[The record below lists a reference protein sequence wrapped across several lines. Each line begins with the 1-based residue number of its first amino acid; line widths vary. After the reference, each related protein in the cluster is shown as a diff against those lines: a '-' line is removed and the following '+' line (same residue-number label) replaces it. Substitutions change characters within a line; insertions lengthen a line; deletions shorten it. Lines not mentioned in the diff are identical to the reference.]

1 MKRLGLLL
9 GSLLALSACATNP
22 VTGKK
27 ELSFVSEEWEL
38 NIGAQQYAPSRQSQG
53 GDYLADPHVQAYVNK
68 IGQRVA
74 SVSDRKL
81 PYEFKVI
88 NSSVP
93 NAWALPGGKIA
104 INRGLLT
111 ELSSEAELAAVLGHE
126 VVHAAAKHGA
136 KGVTRGV
143 LLQGGVLAATIA
155 TSGKK
160 YANAA
165 QAASGIGAQLI
176 STRYGR
182 DAERE
187 SDRFGIEYMVRAG
200 YDPQGAV
207 DLQQTFLDLSK
218 DQRRQ
223 DFITGLF
230 ASHPPSAERLQ
241 NNKKLAATFD
251 PGGETGRESYQ
262 QNLSH
267 LFETA
272 AAYKAY
278 DEAREAAS
286 EKDIATA
293 KSLVQRAI
301 RIEPNEGHFHSF
313 LGDIE
318 LDANNPRG
326 AIRHYNSAIRANDGF
341 FYYHLQK
348 GLASE
353 AVQDYR
359 AANAS
364 LNRSLELLPTANA
377 HNALGNIAKIGG
389 RRDEAIAQYSKAAVH
404 NSPAGQAAMGSLVDL
419 DLSSNPG
426 KYIATRPQI
435 SENGTV
441 TVLIQNKT
449 PRNLQGVVLKIIY
462 PDSGGNLQ
470 ELTRRISGTL
480 AAGKTDQ
487 LSVGITIN
495 PEFASS
501 LKSGVVRAEVSNR
514 RS

>member
-1 MKRLGLLL
+1 MKRFGLLAGLLL
-9 GSLLALSACATNP
+9 AVSACSTNP
-22 VTGKK
+22 VTGKN

-38 NIGAQQYAPSRQSQG
+38 QVGAQQYAPSRQSQG

-111 ELSSEAELAAVLGHE
+111 QLSSEAELAAVLGHE

-136 KGVTRGV
+136 KGQTRGM
-143 LLQGGVLAATIA
+143 LLQGGIIAATIA
-155 TSGKK
+155 SSGKK

-165 QAASGIGAQLI
+165 QVASGIGAQLI
-176 STRYGR
+176 NTRYGR

-200 YDPQGAV
+200 YDPRGAV
-207 DLQQTFLDLSK
+207 DLQQTFLELSK

-241 NNKKLAATFD
+241 NNKDLVASLP
-251 PGGETGRESYQ
+251 PGGESGRESYQ
-262 QNLSH
+262 RNLRH
-267 LFETA
+267 LFEA
-272 AAYKAY
+272 EPAYKAY
-278 DEAREAAS
+278 EEAQKAHS

-293 KSLVQRAI
+293 RSLVRRAI
-301 RIEPNEGHFHSF
+301 SIEPNEGHFHSF
-313 LGDIE
+313 LGDLE
-318 LDANNPRG
+318 LEANNPRG
-326 AIRHYNSAIRANDGF
+326 AIPHYNNAIKANNEF

-353 AVQDYR
+353 QVRDYR
-359 AANAS
+359 NANAS
-364 LNRSLELLPTANA
+364 LSRSVKLLPTANA

-389 RRDEAIAQYSKAAVH
+389 RREEAIAQYSKAAGH
-404 NSPAGQAAMGSLVDL
+404 KSPAGEAAMGSLVDM

-426 KYIATRPQI
+426 KYISTRPQI
-435 SENGTV
+435 SEDGTV
-441 TVLIQNKT
+441 SVLIQNKT
-449 PRNLQGVVLKIIY
+449 PRVLEGVVLRLIY
-462 PDSGGNLQ
+462 PDSGGNVK

-480 AAGKTDQ
+480 AAGKTEQ
-487 LSVGITIN
+487 VGVGIRIN
-495 PEFASS
+495 PEFASA
-501 LKSGVVRAEVSNR
+501 LKSGVVRAEVSGR